1 MLLEFKTTNYK
12 SFKDEMIFSLEP
24 APKQKGLDYS
34 ILKQKIGKKNYKA
47 LCSSVIYGANASG
60 KTNIIGAM
68 DTFKNIVLRGNI
80 RNNPE
85 KNNINTAASFLEL
98 IPNNTLSESRPVDFS
113 IKFIEKEL
121 LIEYG
126 FSMDVGKFLDNN
138 YAREIKKEFLKVN
151 EKVLFER
158 KGKNLNIG
166 KLDLDPRYFVNAFEE
181 NAASAIELAKNNLH
195 DEELF
200 LTNGFKMM
208 FSAKLVELIL
218 DWFQKKLTVIYRSD
232 ALKHVLKSNNTD
244 RQSVYIEDNTN
255 EVAKL
260 FGINSNAVGYV
271 MDEETQELRLCS
283 VFKNKNLS
291 NAIPAEI
298 FESYG
303 TLRFINMFPLIADKI
318 LSGGV
323 LVIDEFDASIH
334 PAALMNIISIFHN
347 DELNTNQAQLIFN
360 THNPIFLNANIF
372 RRDEIKF
379 VERDDDDHYST
390 HYSLSDFGTAGEKGV
405 RQGEDYMKN
414 YFVSRYGAIKE
425 VDLAPV
431 FEKLKEV

>member
-1 MLLEFKTTNYK
+1 MLLEFRMTNYK

-34 ILKQKIGKKNYKA
+34 ILKQKIGRKEYKA

-60 KTNIIGAM
+60 KTNIIGAL
-68 DTFKNIVLRGNI
+68 DTFKNIVLQGNI
-80 RNNPE
+80 RNNSE
-85 KNNINTAASFLEL
+85 KNNINMAANYLEL
-98 IPNNTLSESRPVDFS
+98 IPNNMLNKLSPVDFA
-113 IKFIEKEL
+113 IKFIEQEM

-126 FSMDVGKFLDNN
+126 FSMEVGKFLDHTHT
-138 YAREIKKEFLKVN
+138 RMLKKEFLKVN
-151 EKVLFER
+151 EKLLFER
-158 KGKNLNIG
+158 KGKHLKIG
-166 KLDLDPRYFVNAFEE
+166 KLELDPQYFVNAFEE
-181 NAASAIELAKNNLH
+181 NATSAIELAKNNLH

-200 LTNGFKMM
+200 LKNGFKMM
-208 FSAKLVELIL
+208 FSAKLVELIS
-218 DWFQKKLTVIYRSD
+218 DWIQKKLTVIYRCD
-232 ALKHVLKSNNTD
+232 TLTHVIKANSTGKK
-244 RQSVYIEDNTN
+244 SVYIEDNMN

-260 FGINSNAVGYV
+260 FGINSNAIGYM
-271 MDEETQELRLCS
+271 MDEETQELKLYSIFGNKRLS
-283 VFKNKNLS
+283 S
-291 NAIPAEI
+291 AIPAEV

-303 TLRFINMFPLIADKI
+303 TLRFIHMFPIIAEKI

-323 LVIDEFDASIH
+323 LVVDEFDASIH
-334 PAALMNIISIFHN
+334 PMALMNIINIFHN
-347 DELNTNQAQLIFN
+347 DELNTNRAQLVFN

-379 VERDDDDHYST
+379 VERDDESHCST
-390 HYSLSDFGTAGEKGV
+390 HYSLSDFGTSGEKGV

-425 VDLAPV
+425 VDFAPV